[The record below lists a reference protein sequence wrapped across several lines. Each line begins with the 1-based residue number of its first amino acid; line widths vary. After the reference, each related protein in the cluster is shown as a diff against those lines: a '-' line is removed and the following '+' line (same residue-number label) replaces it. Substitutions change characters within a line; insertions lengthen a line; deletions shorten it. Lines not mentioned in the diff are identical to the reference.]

1 MNRSKKLRSVYA
13 ELKSALGDDLS
24 SQELLDCAAMMV
36 DASEDSII
44 EPSLSSHSGR
54 LPFSEL
60 PVNQVIENY
69 GWKILNREC
78 LWEDDYMPPQSN
90 QQLIEECL
98 LRAA

>member
-1 MNRSKKLRSVYA
+1 MNRSKKLRSVYT
-13 ELKSALGDDLS
+13 ELKIALGDDLS

-36 DASEDSII
+36 DASEDSIV
-44 EPSLSSHSGR
+44 ESSLSSHSGR
-54 LPFSEL
+54 IPFSEL

-69 GWKILNREC
+69 GWKIMNREC
-78 LWEDDYMPPQSN
+78 IWEDDFMPAQSH